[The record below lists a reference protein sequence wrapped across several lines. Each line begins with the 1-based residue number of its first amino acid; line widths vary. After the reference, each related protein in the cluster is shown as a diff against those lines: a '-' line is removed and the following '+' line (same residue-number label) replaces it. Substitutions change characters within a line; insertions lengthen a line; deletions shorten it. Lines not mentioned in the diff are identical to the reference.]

1 MPTILLVEDD
11 QDLAITV
18 TDHLASERYA
28 VEHAPDG
35 LTAQEMLAITSF
47 DLIILDWSLPGKT
60 GIEICSEFRA
70 KGGKT
75 PIIMLTG
82 KRQIEEK
89 EEGLDTGADDYLTKP
104 FSLRELSAR
113 VRALMRRPEQVV
125 GTVIKVKDLC
135 MDVTEHSLSRN
146 GEHIHLQ
153 KQDFALL
160 EFLMRHPNQVF
171 TGQAL
176 LNHVWAAESDA
187 SVDAVR
193 TCVMRLRKKL
203 EQDDEAPLIHT
214 VYGVGYKIQA
224 PSARK

>member
-1 MPTILLVEDD
+1 V
-11 QDLAITV
+11 V
-18 TDHLASERYA
+18 DHLASERYT

-35 LTAQEMLAITSF
+35 LTAQEMLTITSF

-60 GIEICSEFRA
+60 GIEICGEFRA

-125 GTVIKVKDLC
+125 SSVITVGDLS
-135 MDVTEHSLSRN
+135 MDMTEHSLLKD

-171 TGQAL
+171 TSEAL
-176 LNHVWAAESDA
+176 INRVWGVESEATAES
-187 SVDAVR
+187 VR
-193 TCVMRLRKKL
+193 SAIKRLRQKL
-203 EQDDEAPLIHT
+203 DNAEDGNSIIENIPR
-214 VYGVGYKIQA
+214 VGYRLNSKA
-224 PSARK
+224 

>member
-11 QDLAITV
+11 QDLATTV
-18 TDHLASERYA
+18 TDHLVSERYT
-28 VEHAPDG
+28 VEHAADG
-35 LTAQEMLAITSF
+35 LIAQEMLTITSF

-70 KGGKT
+70 RGGMT

-113 VRALMRRPEQVV
+113 VRALMRRPEQVAS
-125 GTVIKVKDLC
+125 TVIAVGDLTL
-135 MDVTEHSLSRN
+135 DVTEHSLCRK
-146 GEHIHLQ
+146 GERIHLQ

-171 TGQAL
+171 TSEAL
-176 LNHVWAAESDA
+176 INRVWGVESEATAES
-187 SVDAVR
+187 VR
-193 TCVMRLRKKL
+193 SAIKRLRQKL
-203 EQDDEAPLIHT
+203 DTPNDEIS
-214 VYGVGYKIQA
+214 VIENISRVGYRLNNKA
-224 PSARK
+224 